1 MSSIIILR
9 MYVLITSL
17 LLLVGFSITVG
28 FTEDKT
34 KRRIAGGLVVFY
46 IIPIIYL
53 AVYT

>member
-1 MSSIIILR
+1 MSSILILR

-17 LLLVGFSITVG
+17 LLLVGFS